1 MRSVRST
8 RIVAEALR
16 VTPVPMAPP
25 AEWAGTARLR
35 ALWDEAWNPLRHEGT
50 PPAFLRAGQVD
61 AWRRVQAAL
70 RGWHLALLAE
80 PPGAGKTWVAL
91 ATAAFQ
97 RTEPVVVGPSVLH
110 AQWEGTAERAGVPIR
125 FHSMERLSRG
135 SVPGGDPRLVIIDE
149 AHRLRHLDTRRT
161 RAAAPW
167 LAGRRVLMLTAT
179 PLVNRRG
186 DLVALLRLMLP
197 DDALALDGIPSL
209 ERLADGDRPP
219 PALRRLVI
227 RTVSVREEITVT
239 RQTLPVS
246 REERRRAADCVHTLA
261 TLTLGAEA
269 AVQRLVR
276 SVLLDAA
283 ASSDAAWRAALRRYR
298 ALLLQSR
305 DAGGLSR
312 AALRHFAGA
321 SLEQT
326 VLWPLRAGVKPEA
339 HGSPPPLADLPLV
352 EAALAREE
360 PGEPAFR
367 ALRALFRDGRP
378 SVCFCR
384 HLATAVAL
392 ARALGDG
399 TAWITGSAA
408 GIGPHRLSR
417 GDVLGAFGPRRAAWR
432 LFRVTPRVL
441 VTTEVLSEGLDLQG
455 ASRVVHVDLPWHPAR
470 HAQRTGRLA
479 RPGQLSPSVVEWI
492 RPVAPVIERELGIV
506 RGLRRKRRWVE
517 TWLAALEHGDPPPM
531 QPPVATWCGTAS
543 LERVEAI
550 ALVHLHAGERAGT
563 IALEMRAGRWEPATS
578 TTLPARIAA
587 GTPDQL
593 RRLARIA
600 RRAAWRALAATRVPH
615 APNARIVARLL
626 DDARRLRGARSPHGL
641 PEIDRLLALVAAPAP
656 LGVAWRLEEL
666 AAPDRPLPTAS
677 IPSPDTDSEPARVA
691 WIAIVHSPPCR
702 RGLR

>member
-1 MRSVRST
+1 MRSMRST

-16 VTPVPMAPP
+16 VTPVPIAPP
-25 AEWAGTARLR
+25 AEWASAARLR
-35 ALWDEAWNPLRHEGT
+35 ALWHEAWNPSRHEGT
-50 PPAFLRAGQVD
+50 PPPILRASQVD
-61 AWRRVQAAL
+61 AWRRVQATL
-70 RGWHLALLAE
+70 RGWPLALLAE

-97 RTEPVVVGPSVLH
+97 GTDPMVVGPSVLH
-110 AQWEGTAERAGVPIR
+110 EQWERTAERAGVPIR

-149 AHRLRHLDTRRT
+149 AHRFRHLDTRRT
-161 RAAAPW
+161 RAVAPW

-179 PLVNRRG
+179 PLINRRG
-186 DLVALLRLMLP
+186 DLVALLRLVLP
-197 DDALALDGIPSL
+197 DDALALDGVPSL
-209 ERLADGDRPP
+209 ERLADGDLPP

-227 RTVSVREEITVT
+227 RTASLRAEFAVT
-239 RQTLPVS
+239 RQSLPVA
-246 REERRRAADCVHTLA
+246 REERRRAADCVRILDS
-261 TLTLGAEA
+261 LTLGAEPS
-269 AVQRLVR
+269 VHRLVR

-312 AALRHFAGA
+312 AALRRFAGPA
-321 SLEQT
+321 LEQT
-326 VLWPLRAGVKPEA
+326 VLWPLLAGVEPDA
-339 HGSPPPLADLPLV
+339 HSSCPPLADLPLV

-360 PGEPAFR
+360 SGEPAFR
-367 ALRALFRDGRP
+367 ALRAVFADGRP

-384 HLATAVAL
+384 HLATAEAL
-392 ARALGDG
+392 ARTLGDG

-432 LFRVTPRVL
+432 LFRVTPHVL

-479 RPGQLSPSVVEWI
+479 RPGQLSPSVEEWI

-517 TWLAALEHGDPPPM
+517 TWLADLEHGDPPPM
-531 QPPVATWCGTAS
+531 QPPVATWCATAP
-543 LERVEAI
+543 LEGVEAI
-550 ALVHLHAGERAGT
+550 ALVHVLAGERAGT
-563 IALEMRAGRWEPATS
+563 IALEMSAGRWEPATG
-578 TTLPARIAA
+578 TALPARIAA

-593 RRLARIA
+593 RRLWRIA

-615 APNARIVARLL
+615 IPNARVVARLL
-626 DDARRLRGARSPHGL
+626 DDARRLRGARSPRGL

-666 AAPDRPLPTAS
+666 AAPDQPLAAVS
-677 IPSPDTDSEPARVA
+677 IPSPDAGSEPARVA
-691 WIAIVHSPPCR
+691 WIAIVHSQACA